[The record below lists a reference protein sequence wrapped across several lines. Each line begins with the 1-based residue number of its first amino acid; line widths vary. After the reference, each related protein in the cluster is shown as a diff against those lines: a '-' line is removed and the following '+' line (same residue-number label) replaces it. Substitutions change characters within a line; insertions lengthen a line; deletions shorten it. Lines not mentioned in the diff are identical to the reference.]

1 MPVIG
6 FLNSQSLDEV
16 MAIYLRG
23 FRQGLKDVG
32 YVESENVT
40 IEYRWAENQTDRP
53 QMLAADLVRRRV
65 AVIAACG
72 GPAAVLAAQAA
83 TTTIPVVFVADDPVG
98 LVMSRASPGRA
109 AT

>member
-1 MPVIG
+1 MARAQQAGVPTIG

-23 FRQGLKDVG
+23 FRQGLKDTG
-32 YVESENVT
+32 YVESENIT
-40 IEYRWAENQTDRP
+40 IEYRWAENQMDRP
-53 QMLAADLVRRRV
+53 QVLAADLVRRRV

-83 TTTIPVVFVADDPVG
+83 TTNCRRVRR
-98 LVMSRASPGRA
+98 S
-109 AT
+109 